1 MNGLKNQH
9 LVGGPW
15 KIWVRQLGWWH
26 SQYIESQKSHVPKHQ
41 PVDWRWTKHRDASW
55 WWIFSSAFLLKWPNR
70 VKPIAGAIHKAW
82 FQPIPCLQNSI
93 LFDLDDVGSQSHD
106 VSIHFLFLWLF
117 YVGGKFNF
125 CIAPTDWPLLLFIC
139 IFGYPNSSEPL
150 PSKKPLDRWWLKCL
164 KWFFKIS
171 QSRVFFMV
179 SLSFSFSDYLFD
191 LRLLKLAVCSSLF
204 YSFESQSWLL

>member
-1 MNGLKNQH
+1 
-9 LVGGPW
+9 
-15 KIWVRQLGWWH
+15 
-26 SQYIESQKSHVPKHQ
+26 
-41 PVDWRWTKHRDASW
+41 
-55 WWIFSSAFLLKWPNR
+55 
-70 VKPIAGAIHKAW
+70 
-82 FQPIPCLQNSI
+82 

-106 VSIHFLFLWLF
+106 FSIHFLFLWLF
-117 YVGGKFNF
+117 YVGGKFNV

-139 IFGYPNSSEPL
+139 IVGYPNSSEPL

-204 YSFESQSWLL
+204 YSWVPKLVLVSDLDKTIKLRSLHLKRVTLNNIWWLSHHSEKWWTSSVGIMTFHSQYDGKVIEFQGSSHHQPVYIQIPTTYPYANHGAGIWIPT